1 MTARYIVAYW
11 VAAPDPYL
19 VVDTQPDSDGTGVV
33 VGGFTAATANEV
45 ADAMNE
51 RGRADAQR
59 AELHRQAAL
68 LDAANAEIA
77 RLQDRPVRATPE
89 VNREA

>member
-1 MTARYIVAYW
+1 MTARYVVAYW

-19 VVDTQPDSDGTGVV
+19 VVDTQPETDGTCQV

-51 RGRADAQR
+51 RGLADAQR
-59 AELHRQAAL
+59 AELHRQAKE
-68 LDAANAEIA
+68 LDEARAELD
-77 RLQDRPVRATPE
+77 RLRSLTDEETSDE
-89 VNREA
+89 T